1 MIIYLLCPTPSEGR
15 KLRFMFRL
23 GASIVPRIDVLL
35 GIASIVCLLMIC
47 TSPRLGTCAGCVSVL
62 HIETARETHIH
73 VCVSF
78 DDVGVHRGRVSCG
91 RADSRRSRDKSWHD
105 ARTHSSL
112 ARRIVGA
119 WGAWCSASTLND
131 DARGPSATPASGS
144 STSLCVSTWLE
155 GSNGRNVEMR
165 KGRILCRGQVTLCV
179 RVRIGCHLLHHCLL
193 VGVQLVDSC
202 CDR

>member
-1 MIIYLLCPTPSEGR
+1 MIIDLLRPTPSESR
-15 KLRFMFRL
+15 KLRLVLCL
-23 GASIVPRIDVLL
+23 GASIIPRIDVLL

-91 RADSRRSRDKSWHD
+91 RADSRRSWDKNWHD

-112 ARRIVGA
+112 ARRIVGE

-131 DARGPSATPASGS
+131 DARGPSATPASGPS
-144 STSLCVSTWLE
+144 ASSLCISTWLE
-155 GSNGRNVEMR
+155 SYR
-165 KGRILCRGQVTLCV
+165 TLA
-179 RVRIGCHLLHHCLL
+179 RYATRPPPWGPKRHATNNYY
-193 VGVQLVDSC
+193 
-202 CDR
+202 